1 MLNFGNSCT
10 LDFYCDAKSENT
22 VYAKALDNCMLYK
35 SQTLTDD
42 FDNVYFLVPET
53 YFVTILETIS
63 EKCYKVQYDKFIGYI
78 NSDTVIVATFT
89 PIVKTLSKITLDIKE
104 TSGTQIWN
112 KPSTSGN
119 VLTTIPAATTDIM
132 YVAKIYGDI
141 PVGGENNLW
150 YYISYTP
157 LTNSTNVYEGYVY
170 SENITNLSEIVV
182 NAEANPEVVEEY
194 IPSEIEKTIT
204 LSPTFKTIIIAL
216 ISVPIILLISII
228 LYKFMKKIKENTNK
242 RVFQN
247 NLQAE
252 EYYENEYIDNE
263 EQGLSIE
270 SNKHTSLKNKINKM
284 RSMSYVKHNK
294 LDSTKTIYPKFPS
307 YNSDDDLL

>member
-1 MLNFGNSCT
+1 MQLDGLEIIQNQSGYKFSTDSVLLANF
-10 LDFYCDAKSENT
+10 
-22 VYAKALDNCMLYK
+22 AKAKQNDVYVDLCSGSGVVAILFSWKNKLKKAYAVELQPQLADMAKRSILHNKLDGVIEVLNQDL
-35 SQTLTDD
+35 STTHQTLGYESVDVITVNPPYNE
-42 FDNVYFLVPET
+42 FGET
-53 YFVTILETIS
+53 S
-63 EKCYKVQYDKFIGYI
+63 EIDEIA
-78 NSDTVIVATFT
+78 VATHEL
-89 PIVKTLSKITLDIKE
+89 K
-104 TSGTQIWN
+104 
-112 KPSTSGN
+112 
-119 VLTTIPAATTDIM
+119 
-132 YVAKIYGDI
+132 
-141 PVGGENNLW
+141 
-150 YYISYTP
+150 
-157 LTNSTNVYEGYVY
+157 
-170 SENITNLSEIVV
+170 TNLSEIVV